1 MSYSVAMLSI
11 HTSPLDMPG
20 RTRDAGGMNVY
31 INQLARELGQYQNS
45 IGIFTRRTS
54 EYTPKVVQLTPQV
67 RVIHIQAGPSVPIQK
82 NELHQYLAD
91 FAQHINEFR
100 RNEKIRYDVLHTHY
114 SLSALPTLHLTQ
126 PFPFPT
132 IPIFHT

>member
-45 IGIFTRRTS
+45 IDIFTRRTN
-54 EYTPKVVQLTPQV
+54 EYTPIVVQLTPQV
-67 RVIHIQAGPSVPIQK
+67 RVIHIQA
-82 NELHQYLAD
+82 
-91 FAQHINEFR
+91 
-100 RNEKIRYDVLHTHY
+100 
-114 SLSALPTLHLTQ
+114 
-126 PFPFPT
+126 
-132 IPIFHT
+132 